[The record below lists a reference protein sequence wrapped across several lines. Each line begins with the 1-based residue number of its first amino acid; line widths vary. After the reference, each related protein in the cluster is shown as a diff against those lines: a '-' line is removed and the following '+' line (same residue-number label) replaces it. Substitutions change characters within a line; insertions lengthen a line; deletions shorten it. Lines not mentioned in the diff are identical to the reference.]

1 MAESTSSTMEI
12 MQTRQRHSIKRV
24 GICGVPPSAAGGLV
38 RALVAGGLQGEI
50 VGVPVTKPSTDGLC
64 AMVIA
69 AGEDRT
75 LLSTLRLYKPAL
87 VLIAYLP
94 KPSTAAII
102 HYRGEAAGVI
112 DADMSHIHAVRVI
125 RLAIERTTSAT
136 NGEIFRPSPARPSPH
151 QLAWL
156 HALAG
161 GITVANLADKQG
173 RSLRTMRRQ
182 LQQLYR
188 LLDVSTLRGA
198 LAWHQ
203 KQQAYESG

>member
-1 MAESTSSTMEI
+1 
-12 MQTRQRHSIKRV
+12 
-24 GICGVPPSAAGGLV
+24 
-38 RALVAGGLQGEI
+38 
-50 VGVPVTKPSTDGLC
+50 
-64 AMVIA
+64 MVIA

-75 LLSTLRLYKPAL
+75 LSSTLRLYRPAL
-87 VLIAYLP
+87 VLIAYIP

-102 HYRGEAAGVI
+102 HAYRGDAAGVI
-112 DADMSHIHAVRVI
+112 DTDMSHDHAVRVI
-125 RLAIERTTSAT
+125 RLAIEGTTIGT
-136 NGEIFRPSPARPSPH
+136 IGEVFRPSPARPSPH

-161 GITVANLADKQG
+161 GITVANLANKQG

-188 LLDVSTLRGA
+188 LLDVSSLRGA

-203 KQQAYESG
+203 EQQAYESG